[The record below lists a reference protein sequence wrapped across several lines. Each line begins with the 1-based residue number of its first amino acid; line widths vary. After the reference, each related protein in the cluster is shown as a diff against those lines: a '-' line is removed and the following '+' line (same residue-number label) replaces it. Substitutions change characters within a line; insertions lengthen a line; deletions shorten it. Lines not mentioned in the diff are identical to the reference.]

1 MALSRFRGTLAAL
14 TGGFSDMSVTGK
26 WIGLCLTALMF
37 AFSTW
42 VYLNSGD
49 WVAAVFAVASAAYA
63 IFFLT
68 RDVSGEQR

>member
-1 MALSRFRGTLAAL
+1 MAPGHFRGTLAAV
-14 TGGFSDMSVTGK
+14 TRGFPDMSMMGK

-49 WVAAVFAVASAAYA
+49 WVAAVFAVASGAYA
-63 IFFLT
+63 VFFLT
-68 RDVSGEQR
+68 RDVSGGQQ

>member
-1 MALSRFRGTLAAL
+1 MALVDFRGTLAAL
-14 TGGFSDMSVTGK
+14 IEGSSGMSLTGK
-26 WIGLCLTALMF
+26 WIGLSLTALMF

-42 VYLNSGD
+42 VYLKSGD

-68 RDVSGEQR
+68 RDVSGE

>member
-1 MALSRFRGTLAAL
+1 
-14 TGGFSDMSVTGK
+14 MSVTGK
-26 WIGLCLTALMF
+26 WVGLCLTALMF

>member
-1 MALSRFRGTLAAL
+1 
-14 TGGFSDMSVTGK
+14 MSVTGK
-26 WIGLCLTALMF
+26 WIGLSLTALMF

>member
-1 MALSRFRGTLAAL
+1 
-14 TGGFSDMSVTGK
+14 MSMMGK

-63 IFFLT
+63 VFFLT
-68 RDVSGEQR
+68 RDVSGGQQ